1 MTRPADPSLTSD
13 AASRAPGRLES
24 FARTFTAAVA
34 RLCRPVRPVASPSFR
49 LFDSWAERFS
59 VALIGLALV
68 LGGMAYVDPVLQGL
82 RGSVTGRWAVFW
94 EIVTD
99 VGKSGW
105 VLIPSGVL
113 ILVILA
119 VVPPVRG
126 LADRVMLALAARLAF
141 VFIAVGGSGLIVT
154 TVKRIIARGRP
165 RYFEEFGSLHFQFP
179 TWQAS
184 YASFPSGHSQTA
196 FAIALS
202 FAALFP
208 RWRTPLIAAAVVV
221 ASSRVAVDAHY
232 FTDIVAGSLWGAWFT
247 IMTRE
252 WFARR
257 GLVFTPGPE
266 RRPFPM
272 PWPRVRQALAQV
284 ARRLRP

>member
-1 MTRPADPSLTSD
+1 M
-13 AASRAPGRLES
+13 
-24 FARTFTAAVA
+24 
-34 RLCRPVRPVASPSFR
+34 
-49 LFDSWAERFS
+49 
-59 VALIGLALV
+59 
-68 LGGMAYVDPVLQGL
+68 
-82 RGSVTGRWAVFW
+82 
-94 EIVTD
+94 
-99 VGKSGW
+99 
-105 VLIPSGVL
+105 
-113 ILVILA
+113 
-119 VVPPVRG
+119 
-126 LADRVMLALAARLAF
+126 AF

-257 GLVFTPGPE
+257 GLSLPRAGAAPVPDAMAAGEAGARPGRAPPAALISRPPSSGRSRPRDLLQVGDVLESDLEAQSRTARAPRRHAAVGRAVE
-266 RRPFPM
+266 RHDEAFVAAPGIAHPKSWRPS
-272 PWPRVRQALAQV
+272 RKA
-284 ARRLRP
+284 ARAFSDTG